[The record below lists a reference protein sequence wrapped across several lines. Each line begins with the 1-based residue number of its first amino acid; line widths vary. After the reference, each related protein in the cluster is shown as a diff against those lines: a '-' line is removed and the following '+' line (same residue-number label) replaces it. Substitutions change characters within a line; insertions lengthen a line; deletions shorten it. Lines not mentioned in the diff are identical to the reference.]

1 VHGELALHALP
12 QGNLHVPNVHI
23 VCTTSRMD
31 DTTYSIGGV
40 TRRDLSVGALMALF
54 AGVVITVTGCGSDDS
69 PTGPSNQDRAGSV
82 SANHGH
88 AATVTSVQIT
98 SGDAVQL
105 NIQGSADHPHSVD
118 LSGAEV
124 TQIGNGQRVSK
135 PSSSDTSATFGTHLH
150 TVTFN

>member
-1 VHGELALHALP
+1 MAT
-12 QGNLHVPNVHI
+12 VHI

-31 DTTYSIGGV
+31 DTTNSNDGV
-40 TRRDLSVGALMALF
+40 TRRDFSVGALMALF
-54 AGVVITVTGCGSDDS
+54 AGVVITVTDCGGDDS
-69 PTGPSNQDRAGSV
+69 PTGPTNQDRAGTV

-105 NIQGSADHPHSVD
+105 NIQGSADHPHTVD
-118 LSGAEV
+118 LTAAEV

-135 PSSSDTSATFGTHLH
+135 PSSSDASSAFGTHSH